1 MSRVT
6 IKDIAEMAGV
16 SKTIVSH
23 YLNNNFK
30 FMSEETKNKIAKI
43 VKETNYIPRNSAR
56 NLKFKKVKVIN
67 IIVANISSSFS
78 TNVIKYIDRK
88 ISSSSVQVI
97 VSYSDDDDSKERNL
111 IEQAIAS
118 DVDGIVLF
126 PTGKNTDY
134 YRMLDEKKVPI
145 VYVDRIPLNVE
156 NYFCVLLDNQAAMRE
171 AVQLLADRG
180 HKHVAYLSLPFQ
192 EEVTPRT
199 ERLEAFQE
207 SVSAF
212 DKILP
217 SIISGSE
224 ESLGGKIETLFKS
237 SSYTP
242 TAFIASNDTC
252 LESLLRVYKQIR
264 ATNKID
270 IVSIDG
276 YELYMILDQI
286 LLTIEHPIQE
296 ICDCI
301 LTCLN
306 IDAATREEQLA
317 KEKKVFRFKPLFIS
331 SS

>member
-6 IKDIAEMAGV
+6 IKDIAEQAGV

-30 FMSEETKNKIAKI
+30 FMSEETKNRIAQI

-88 ISSSSVQVI
+88 ISSPSVQVI
-97 VSYSDDDDSKERNL
+97 VSYSDDDGEKEKNL

-126 PTGKNTDY
+126 PTGTNTEY

-156 NYFCVLLDNQAAMRE
+156 NYFCVLLDNQAAMAE
-171 AVQLLADRG
+171 AVRVLTDRG
-180 HKHVAYLSLPFQ
+180 HKQLAYLSLPFQ

-199 ERLEAFQE
+199 ERLEAFQD
-207 SVSAF
+207 SVA
-212 DKILP
+212 DLKGILP
-217 SIISGSE
+217 SILSGSE
-224 ESLGGKIETLFKS
+224 ESLGGKIETMLKS
-237 SSYTP
+237 SSYAP

-252 LESLLRVYKQIR
+252 LESLLRVYKQ
-264 ATNKID
+264 TGKTKKID
-270 IVSIDG
+270 IISIDG

-286 LLTIEHPIQE
+286 ILTIEHPIQE
-296 ICDCI
+296 ICERI
-301 LTCLN
+301 LACLSIEADN
-306 IDAATREEQLA
+306 TEKQLA
-317 KEKKVFRFKPLFIS
+317 KGKQVFRFEPMFIS
-331 SS
+331 S

>member
-6 IKDIAEMAGV
+6 IKDIAEQAGV

-30 FMSEETKNKIAKI
+30 FMSEETKNRIAQI

-88 ISSSSVQVI
+88 ISSPSVQVI
-97 VSYSDDDDSKERNL
+97 VSYSDDDGEKEKNL

-126 PTGKNTDY
+126 PTGTNTEY

-156 NYFCVLLDNQAAMRE
+156 NYFCVLLDNQAAMAE
-171 AVQLLADRG
+171 AVRVLTDRG
-180 HKHVAYLSLPFQ
+180 HKQLAYLSLPFQ

-199 ERLEAFQE
+199 ERLEAFQDA
-207 SVSAF
+207 VA
-212 DKILP
+212 DLKGVLP
-217 SIISGSE
+217 SILSGSE
-224 ESLGGKIETLFKS
+224 ESLGGKIETMLKS
-237 SSYTP
+237 SSYAP

-252 LESLLRVYKQIR
+252 LESLLRVYKQ
-264 ATNKID
+264 TGKTKKID
-270 IVSIDG
+270 IISIDG

-286 LLTIEHPIQE
+286 ILTIEHPIQE
-296 ICDCI
+296 ICERI
-301 LTCLN
+301 LACLDIEADN
-306 IDAATREEQLA
+306 IEKQLA
-317 KEKKVFRFKPLFIS
+317 KGKQVFRFEPVFIS
-331 SS
+331 S